1 VQRLLS
7 AAAQQP
13 KPFDVLLVDDSS
25 RIARDIADAIRVMQ
39 TLKFLG
45 IRVIYI
51 SQGIDSGAEQADA
64 LVAMHGLIDS
74 LYLKELAKKV
84 KRGLAGQMDRGF
96 STGARQYGYRKI
108 LVPDPS
114 GRKDSGG
121 RLIPLGTRIEVNPD
135 QAKVITQIF
144 EWAAD
149 GVGVTTITDR
159 LNTQGIPG
167 TAGTRW
173 TRTPIFRMLKNE
185 RYLGRQ
191 IWGQQS
197 VEHEPGTGRKIQRN
211 NPRSEWK
218 IEERPELRII
228 SDELWDRVQKTRAEV
243 REAVAP
249 KRNLARGKDA
259 RFHSTHLLTGFA
271 KCHVCGGAMT
281 SVSGGKGSPRLGC
294 SRSWNQGRDS
304 CPNRVSIRMK
314 VAEPQILA
322 RLQSELLKPA
332 AADYIVKSV
341 EREIR
346 KALTEPKTGKNST
359 QRQLDAERRK
369 LQNLIGAI
377 EGGSDAPAALLKAV
391 AEREATIKRLEAELR
406 KRDERAPVTTLPDIP
421 AWVQEQLQD
430 LVGLLKT
437 DPARVKSEFRRLN
450 LQLRFNPTEA
460 EPRPYYIVK
469 GQCDLSALVLFYL
482 RSRRSGAVL
491 DSLRERSRL

>member
-1 VQRLLS
+1 
-7 AAAQQP
+7 
-13 KPFDVLLVDDSS
+13 
-25 RIARDIADAIRVMQ
+25 M
-39 TLKFLG
+39 
-45 IRVIYI
+45 
-51 SQGIDSGAEQADA
+51 E
-64 LVAMHGLIDS
+64 
-74 LYLKELAKKV
+74 
-84 KRGLAGQMDRGF
+84 
-96 STGARQYGYRKI
+96 
-108 LVPDPS
+108 
-114 GRKDSGG
+114 
-121 RLIPLGTRIEVNPD
+121 
-135 QAKVITQIF
+135 
-144 EWAAD
+144 
-149 GVGVTTITDR
+149 
-159 LNTQGIPG
+159 
-167 TAGTRW
+167 
-173 TRTPIFRMLKNE
+173 
-185 RYLGRQ
+185 
-191 IWGQQS
+191 
-197 VEHEPGTGRKIQRN
+197 
-211 NPRSEWK
+211 
-218 IEERPELRII
+218 
-228 SDELWDRVQKTRAEV
+228 
-243 REAVAP
+243 
-249 KRNLARGKDA
+249 
-259 RFHSTHLLTGFA
+259 
-271 KCHVCGGAMT
+271 
-281 SVSGGKGSPRLGC
+281 
-294 SRSWNQGRDS
+294 
-304 CPNRVSIRMK
+304 